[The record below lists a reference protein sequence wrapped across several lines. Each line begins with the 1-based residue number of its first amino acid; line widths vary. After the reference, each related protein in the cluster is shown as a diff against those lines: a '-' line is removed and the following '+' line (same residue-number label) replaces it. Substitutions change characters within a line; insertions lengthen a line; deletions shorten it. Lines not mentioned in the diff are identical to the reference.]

1 MLEYS
6 QHFLMSNK
14 GALSLLFSSFYL
26 NDIGCVSK
34 EFWEQSQAHNTSII
48 SHTHTL
54 CRQLVPVCLVGETH
68 GTLGQC
74 VSFF

>member
-14 GALSLLFSSFYL
+14 GALSLLFISFYIS
-26 NDIGCVSK
+26 DIGCVSK
-34 EFWEQSQAHNTSII
+34 EFWEQLQAHNTSII
-48 SHTHTL
+48 SHTYFM
-54 CRQLVPVCLVGETH
+54 QLVSVVGETH